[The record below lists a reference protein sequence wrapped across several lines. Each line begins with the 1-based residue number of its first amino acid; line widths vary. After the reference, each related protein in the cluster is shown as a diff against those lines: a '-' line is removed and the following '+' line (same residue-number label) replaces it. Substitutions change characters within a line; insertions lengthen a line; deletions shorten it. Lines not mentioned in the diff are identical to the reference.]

1 MLKKEMTV
9 IGSGSWATALV
20 KILADAGTVATIHWY
35 VRRKETADS
44 IRQTAE
50 NRLYSAG
57 FCIPLQK
64 VKLWHRDLP
73 PPPCEVLLHAV
84 PSAYSLTWYEEFD
97 ARALSPEIVISAAKG
112 IVPQYRKTTLEWLKG
127 LFETDAVLYLGG
139 PCHSEEVMREAR
151 SYLTIGSQNQAT
163 AGALAQFFTTPYLTV
178 SCVPYPEAMEL
189 FGILK
194 NIMAIAVGMALG
206 LGYGDNFAA
215 ILVAAAYREIIA
227 MASDRAQLPEPSLA
241 AHGGFLGDLLVT
253 CFSPHSRN
261 RRFGFLVAQGN
272 TPTEALSAL
281 KMVPEGYYVIQA
293 WENILDAP
301 HYPIAQTLVH
311 VLIHNHKASESF
323 RSLESRLN
331 P

>member
-20 KILADAGTVATIHWY
+20 KILADARTVATIHWY

-50 NRLYSAG
+50 NRLYGAG

-84 PSAYSLTWYEEFD
+84 PSTYSLTWYEEFD

-112 IVPQYRKTTLEWLKG
+112 IVPQYRKTTLEWLKS
-127 LFETDAVLYLGG
+127 LFETNVVLYLGG

-151 SYLTIGSQNQAT
+151 SYLTLGSHDQN
-163 AGALAQFFTTPYLTV
+163 LARTLARVFTTRYLTV

-194 NIMAIAVGMALG
+194 NIMAIAVGMAQG
-206 LGYGDNFAA
+206 LGYGDNFTA
-215 ILVAAAYREIIA
+215 ILVAAAFREMMAIA
-227 MASDRAQLPEPSLA
+227 SERGQLPEPSLA

-261 RRFGFLVAQGN
+261 RRFGTLVAQGHS
-272 TPTEALSAL
+272 PAEALAIL
-281 KMVPEGYYVIQA
+281 KMVPEGYYVIQS
-293 WENILDAP
+293 WETVLHNP
-301 HYPIAQTLVH
+301 RYPIAQTLVR
-311 VLIHNHKASESF
+311 VLLHDRQASASF
-323 RSLESRLN
+323 KSLESALN